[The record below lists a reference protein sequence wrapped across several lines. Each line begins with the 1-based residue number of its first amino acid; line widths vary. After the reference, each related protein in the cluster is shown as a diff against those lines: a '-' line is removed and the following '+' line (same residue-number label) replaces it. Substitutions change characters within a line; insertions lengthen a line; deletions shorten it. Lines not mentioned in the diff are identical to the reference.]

1 MIKFIASLLTLA
13 TLAVAP
19 VHAQQW
25 PTQPVKFVL
34 NLPAGSGPDAVMR
47 RLADQ
52 LSQRWNQPVVIENKP
67 GASGLVAV
75 DYYLKNSS
83 DNHTIYFSDAG
94 SYLALSVLYHKESL
108 LSQLQPVAP
117 ISRTDWVVIAPAN
130 VKNFGGVQEA
140 LKARAYYGS
149 WAVGSSGHVCGAEIA
164 QALKIPA
171 EHVPYKDY
179 ASWYSDVSAGLVSY
193 SCSGVGS
200 AIQMQ
205 RAGKVNFV
213 AVTASKRLPSL
224 PDVPTIKELLGVEIK
239 SSGGAW
245 LGLFVNKQTD
255 PVVIRRLE
263 QDLRAGLNTTPVQ
276 TSLDTI
282 VTNRWDASA
291 KEFSQTIKHDVDTY
305 RGLTKQFNIRI
316 D

>member
-1 MIKFIASLLTLA
+1 MIKFIVSFVTLA
-13 TLAVAP
+13 CLAISSVQ
-19 VHAQQW
+19 AQNW

-67 GASGLVAV
+67 GASGLIAV

-94 SYLALSVLYHKESL
+94 SYMALSVLYHKEEL
-108 LSQLQPVAP
+108 LSQLQPVAS
-117 ISRTDWVVIAPAN
+117 ISRTDWVVIAPTN
-130 VKNFGGVQEA
+130 VKNFAGVKEA
-140 LKARAYYGS
+140 LKSRAYYGS

-164 QALKIPA
+164 QAMKIPA

-205 RAGKVNFV
+205 RAGKINFV
-213 AVTASKRLPSL
+213 AVTSSTRLASL
-224 PDVPTIKELLGVEIK
+224 PDVPTIKELLGVEIR

-245 LGLFVNKQTD
+245 LGLFVNQNMNPTI
-255 PVVIRRLE
+255 VNQLE
-263 QDLRAGLNTTPVQ
+263 KDLRVGLNTPSVQ
-276 TSLDTI
+276 ASLDTI
-282 VTNRWDASA
+282 VTNRWDTSA
-291 KEFSQTIKHDVDTY
+291 KNFTQVIKHDVNTY
-305 RGLTKQFNIRI
+305 RSLTKQFNIKI